1 MIVPFYGGRTMYSG
15 ATVFSQL
22 MQQLPWRRF
31 QTCVDRYQGDYKVKT
46 FRCAEHFRVMAFA
59 QLTYRESLRDIEA
72 CLRAMEPKLYHM
84 GIHSTVS
91 RNNLSNANENRDW
104 RIYAEFAQVLIQQ
117 ARELYANDSMFPDLD
132 ATVYALDSTTIDL
145 CMTLF
150 PWAHFRRTKSA
161 VKMHTLLNL
170 CGNIPEFILLSDGKM
185 HDVHVLDH
193 IIPLPGAYYVM
204 DRAYLDFERLH
215 TLHFLKAYFV
225 TRAKKKLQFRRR
237 YSHPVDRT
245 TGVICDQTVV
255 LTNYYST
262 QKYPDPFRRIKYKD
276 DEGRVLVFL
285 TNDFTLPALQI
296 AELYK
301 SRWQIELFFKWI
313 KQHLRIKSFFGTSP
327 NAVKVQVWTAISV
340 YLLVAI
346 MKKRMQIGHSLY
358 TILQILSVSLFEKMP
373 VLQAFLATDYINEKG
388 GISNQLSLWD

>member
-1 MIVPFYGGRTMYSG
+1 MYSG

-22 MQQLPWRRF
+22 MQQLPWWRF
-31 QTCVDRYQGDYKVKT
+31 QTFVDHYQGDYKVKT

-117 ARELYANDSMFPDLD
+117 ARTLYAGDSKFPDLD
-132 ATVYALDSTTIDL
+132 STVYALDSSTIDL

-170 CGNIPEFILLSDGKM
+170 CGNIPEFILITEGNV
-185 HDVHVLDH
+185 HDVNVLDH

-204 DRAYLDFERLH
+204 DRAYLDFERLY
-215 TLHFLKAYFV
+215 TLHTLKAYFV
-225 TRAKKKLQFRRR
+225 TRAKKNFQFRRR
-237 YSHPVDRT
+237 YSHPVDRS
-245 TGVICDQTVV
+245 TGIICDQTVV
-255 LTNYYST
+255 LTGF
-262 QKYPDPFRRIKYKD
+262 YPKQSYPETLRRIKYRD
-276 DEGRVLVFL
+276 PDGRVLVFL
-285 TNDFTLPALQI
+285 TNDFSIPALLV
-296 AELYK
+296 ADLYK
-301 SRWQIELFFKWI
+301 GRWQIELFFKWI
-313 KQHLRIKSFFGTSP
+313 KQHLRIKAFFGTSA
-327 NAVKVQVWTAISV
+327 NAVKTQIWIAICV

-346 MKKRMQIGHSLY
+346 TKKRLKTDRSLY
-358 TILQILSVSLFEKMP
+358 TILQILSVSVFEKTP
-373 VLQAFLATDYINEKG
+373 LLQAFQGVDHSNEG
-388 GISNQLSLWD
+388 GDFCNQLSLWD

>member
-1 MIVPFYGGRTMYSG
+1 MYSG

-22 MQQLPWRRF
+22 MQQLPWWRF
-31 QTCVDRYQGDYKVKT
+31 QTFVDRYQGDYKVKT

-117 ARELYANDSMFPDLD
+117 ARELYVDDSTFPDLD
-132 ATVYALDSTTIDL
+132 ATVYALDSSTIDL
-145 CMTLF
+145 CMALF

-170 CGNIPEFILLSDGKM
+170 CGNIPEYILITEANV
-185 HDVHVLDH
+185 HDVNILDH

-215 TLHFLKAYFV
+215 RLHSLKAYFV
-225 TRAKKKLQFRRR
+225 TRAKKNFQFLRR
-237 YSHPVDRT
+237 YSHPADRS
-245 TGVICDQTVV
+245 TGIVCDQTVL
-255 LTNYYST
+255 LTGF
-262 QKYPDPFRRIKYKD
+262 YPKQHYPEALRRIKYRD
-276 DEGRVLVFL
+276 SEGRVLVFL
-285 TNDFTLPALQI
+285 TNDFSLPALTI

-301 SRWQIELFFKWI
+301 ARWQIELFFKWI
-313 KQHLRIKSFFGTSP
+313 KQHLRIKAFFGTSA
-327 NAVKVQVWTAISV
+327 NAVKTQIWIAVCV
-340 YLLVAI
+340 YLLIAI
-346 MKKRMQIGHSLY
+346 TKKRLKIEQSLY
-358 TILQILSVSLFEKMP
+358 TILQILSVSVFEKMP
-373 VLQAFLATDYINEKG
+373 LLQAFQDGEYRING
-388 GISNQLSLWD
+388 DNFRNQLQLFD

>member
-1 MIVPFYGGRTMYSG
+1 MYSG

-22 MQQLPWRRF
+22 MQQLPWWRF
-31 QTCVDRYQGDYKVKT
+31 QPFVDRYQGDYKVKT

-104 RIYAEFAQVLIQQ
+104 RIYAEFAQVLIRQ
-117 ARELYANDSMFPDLD
+117 ARTLYAGDSKFPDLD
-132 ATVYALDSTTIDL
+132 ATVYTLDSSTIDL

-170 CGNIPEFILLSDGKM
+170 CGNIPEFILITEGKV
-185 HDVHVLDH
+185 HDVNVLDH

-204 DRAYLDFERLH
+204 DRAYLDFERLY
-215 TLHFLKAYFV
+215 TLHTLKAYFV
-225 TRAKKKLQFRRR
+225 TRAKKNFQFQRR
-237 YSHPVDRT
+237 YSHPVDRS
-245 TGVICDQTVV
+245 TGIICDQTVV
-255 LTNYYST
+255 LTGF
-262 QKYPDPFRRIKYKD
+262 YPKQSYPETLRRIKYRD
-276 DEGRVLVFL
+276 PDGRVLVFL
-285 TNDFTLPALQI
+285 TNDFSIPALLI
-296 AELYK
+296 ADLYK
-301 SRWQIELFFKWI
+301 GRWQIELFFKWI
-313 KQHLRIKSFFGTSP
+313 KQHLRIKAFFGTSA
-327 NAVKVQVWTAISV
+327 NAVKTQIWIAICV

-346 MKKRMQIGHSLY
+346 TKKRLKTDRSLY
-358 TILQILSVSLFEKMP
+358 TILQILSVSVFEKTP
-373 VLQAFLATDYINEKG
+373 LLQAFQGVEHSNEG
-388 GISNQLSLWD
+388 GDFCNQLSLWD